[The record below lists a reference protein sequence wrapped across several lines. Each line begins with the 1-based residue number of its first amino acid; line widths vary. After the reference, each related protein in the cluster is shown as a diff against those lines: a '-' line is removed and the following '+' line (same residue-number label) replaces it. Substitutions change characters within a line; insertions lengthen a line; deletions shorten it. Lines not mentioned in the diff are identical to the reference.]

1 MKIKTPHLILAG
13 LLATATALPA
23 ATIIDGFGTLELNA
37 ALDRYAELND
47 IDGNWHNQDGAIG
60 SANGFEGVMTA
71 TTLTVAADAT
81 ASRKFETPSVKIINN
96 TASGSSISFSFDYNV
111 SAGSPSIYFHLR
123 GIDETGVSPVWSVD
137 LAGRGGAAFHS
148 DATNGGGPGADT
160 ETYSLFDGTLID
172 GAAGTAYNGGG
183 LNLTGTGTISATIDL
198 SGFTSGGRTGDLSDY
213 EYLAAA
219 FAFDFDEA
227 ATIEISNFSV
237 NAPTPFVD
245 YFSSDSSADYVYTS
259 TYGPDSATWNVSG
272 GALNLPVT
280 GGSGQTANIFH
291 RTAMFEIGET
301 VSVDIYGDAD
311 AYLSVSTTTRGAN
324 TSGEDGVRLHWKAD
338 GTFQAKNY
346 LSGTPTVVTFDSSF
360 DTVASTSVTLY
371 LTRET
376 DNTFSAAYDSGSG
389 LTQLNTTGGTEK
401 KIFTAGDTEN
411 GDLYIGVETWQE
423 GVRTFDNLWAGS
435 GVAPSVTPAI
445 ISFTSDPGFVSEPG
459 NVTLSWAT
467 ANAASTTLNGETVTG
482 TSAVRLVNETTSFTL
497 VVTGADSSTAS
508 QTMTVAMG
516 ESFSIAAVADP
527 QYADVE
533 AGWRGV
539 DREPEEGVNRLT
551 HAVTQYNQRSLDWG
565 VIVGDMIDF
574 DDIDY
579 DNPPPGEPSATGTQ
593 DWSNSDAILAAWDQ
607 INIPS
612 YLVIGNHEY
621 YVPNVD
627 VDGLQ
632 KPYSVYRKFGFKD
645 RAYYDFRHKGF
656 RFVVLDG
663 DNCYLNFD
671 PALPEYQTALAYYE
685 GLDATQK
692 QWWWNAAISID
703 QRKWLMDVLDQS
715 IILDES
721 VIIMCH
727 YPIHTPPTNHSLLN
741 STELLDIVNGYSN
754 VVMWLNGHYHKGS
767 YGMEGRRHH
776 LGLKGMQ
783 NEAENWYQLD
793 FNPAQITVYQA
804 ENTTTPVFDLD
815 ISRPTPTV
823 ARPTGFTV
831 TDAADNAS
839 LTWDVEPAGATDV
852 VVERRH
858 VSTLSAEL
866 PTTAETLSWQTIDTL
881 TLPTTQAYLD
891 TSVTYPVAEYKY
903 RIRFLDGIEGS
914 RYSQALAPGE
924 AVRMSYED
932 YAASLGAG
940 YELSEADADGDG
952 KSNALEQFYGTPPE
966 TADRDASRELTITRI
981 PAGVTQLVFSY
992 DASTLTS
999 WDIALSKDLIT
1010 WKTISR
1016 DVDYSIVLT
1025 EVWTPAGSSES
1036 LTRITIETMDGSSF
1050 DFEPGEPANFFRLV
1064 VTPSS

>member
-1 MKIKTPHLILAG
+1 MVLPQAAER
-13 LLATATALPA
+13 ATCRITNTWLRPLP
-23 ATIIDGFGTLELNA
+23 
-37 ALDRYAELND
+37 
-47 IDGNWHNQDGAIG
+47 
-60 SANGFEGVMTA
+60 
-71 TTLTVAADAT
+71 
-81 ASRKFETPSVKIINN
+81 
-96 TASGSSISFSFDYNV
+96 
-111 SAGSPSIYFHLR
+111 
-123 GIDETGVSPVWSVD
+123 
-137 LAGRGGAAFHS
+137 
-148 DATNGGGPGADT
+148 
-160 ETYSLFDGTLID
+160 
-172 GAAGTAYNGGG
+172 
-183 LNLTGTGTISATIDL
+183 
-198 SGFTSGGRTGDLSDY
+198 
-213 EYLAAA
+213 
-219 FAFDFDEA
+219 FDFDEA

-360 DTVASTSVTLY
+360 DTGASTSVTLY

-401 KIFTAGDTEN
+401 QIFTAGDTEN

-533 AGWRGV
+533 AGWRGGG
-539 DREPEEGVNRLT
+539 REPEEGVNRLT

-671 PALPEYQTALAYYE
+671 PDLPEYQTALAYYE
-685 GLDATQK
+685 GLSDIQK

-727 YPIHTPPTNHSLLN
+727 YPIHSPVTNHSLLN

-831 TDAADNAS
+831 TDAAGDAS

-858 VSTLSAEL
+858 VSTLSAR
-866 PTTAETLSWQTIDTL
+866 TAH
-881 TLPTTQAYLD
+881 
-891 TSVTYPVAEYKY
+891 
-903 RIRFLDGIEGS
+903 
-914 RYSQALAPGE
+914 
-924 AVRMSYED
+924 
-932 YAASLGAG
+932 
-940 YELSEADADGDG
+940 
-952 KSNALEQFYGTPPE
+952 YG
-966 TADRDASRELTITRI
+966 
-981 PAGVTQLVFSY
+981 
-992 DASTLTS
+992 
-999 WDIALSKDLIT
+999 
-1010 WKTISR
+1010 
-1016 DVDYSIVLT
+1016 
-1025 EVWTPAGSSES
+1025 
-1036 LTRITIETMDGSSF
+1036 
-1050 DFEPGEPANFFRLV
+1050 
-1064 VTPSS
+1064 